1 MTKEQRQALRKQ
13 MEGTKTLLDGMKRS
27 SFGNACWWVGPML
40 ELLDDLDAM
49 EAVVVDSHPQCGI
62 VDTEEMRD
70 ERSGCNCGRVE
81 YGWEDDGE

>member
-1 MTKEQRQALRKQ
+1 
-13 MEGTKTLLDGMKRS
+13 
-27 SFGNACWWVGPML
+27 ML